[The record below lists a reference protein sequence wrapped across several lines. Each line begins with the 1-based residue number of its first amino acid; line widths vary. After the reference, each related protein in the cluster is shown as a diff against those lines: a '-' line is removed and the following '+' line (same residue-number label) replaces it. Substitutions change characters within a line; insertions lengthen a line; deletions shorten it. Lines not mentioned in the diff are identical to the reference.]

1 MLLAMVDLFLSYCHV
16 YHLVPT
22 CAMVQCDHVCRDTDS
37 GFNCSCLDGYYLDDD
52 HRSCIGT
59 YVGIHKLMEIILW
72 NKKAM

>member
-1 MLLAMVDLFLSYCHV
+1 MLLAMVDLFLSYCDV

-52 HRSCIGT
+52 NRSCIGMYNYT
-59 YVGIHKLMEIILW
+59 QMDIL
-72 NKKAM
+72 NIVELCVI